1 MLQDS
6 LVIFQYI
13 YNLLINNEELWLLI
27 FPALISLEL
36 PLYLLIIT
44 GILRWSYRRKVIEIH
59 QYPSVSVIITCYAEG
74 NRIQTTIETLVEQ
87 IYPGYIEIL
96 IIVDG
101 AIQNK
106 ETYQT
111 AVYCKKKYQKI
122 SNKKISI
129 LPKWKRGGRVSTLNA
144 GLSIAKGDIIINVD
158 GDTSFDNDMIQNII
172 HEFRH
177 KDVIA
182 SGGALRVRN
191 QEQNILTKLQSLE
204 YLLSMQAGKT
214 GMAEWGVLNNIS
226 GAFGAFKKDILKQI
240 GGWDT
245 HTAEDLDLTVR
256 LKQYKRRYPHNKLAY
271 STRAIGHT
279 DVPDTLR
286 GLVNQRLRWDGDLFF
301 LYLRKH
307 NKGLTPSLLGWG
319 NFLFIL
325 MYGIIQ
331 NVIMPLLVVIF
342 TLYIIISYPIKF
354 IIAIMLIIYFS
365 YLFLS
370 LLTFIIY
377 ITLISERIKY
387 DLKSIKWLF
396 LYPIYQFCMRLIT
409 AISILNEIIRRSHE
423 ESNMAPWWVLKHGKR
438 F

>member
-74 NRIQTTIETLVEQ
+74 KRIQTTIETLVEQ
-87 IYPGYIEIL
+87 IYPGYMEIL

-111 AVYCKKKYQKI
+111 AVYCKKKYQKT

-129 LPKWKRGGRVSTLNA
+129 LPKWKRGGRVSTSNA

-226 GAFGAFKKDILKQI
+226 GAFGAFKKDILKQT

-325 MYGIIQ
+325 IYDIIQ

-396 LYPIYQFCMRLIT
+396 LYPIYQFCMKLIT